1 MTNYLSAKRIALFS
15 MFVALNTLAN
25 IYEVYISPSERFSLV
40 LAVVSVSGFMLGMA
54 GGFLTGFLGD
64 AIGFLIKPS
73 GGVGAYTP
81 FIGLGIGLTGFLPA
95 FLVFLYR
102 IITRKKLNL
111 IFTTIITAISSVLC
125 FFIVTCGI
133 NMFVIWKLFNP
144 GRKTFKALFIVRI
157 STQFPVSL
165 VNGILSCVLCRF
177 IVKIPYFKQFF
188 YVYNTENDVEE
199 QIEKADDEYGNK

>member
-25 IYEVYISPSERFSLV
+25 IYDVYISPSERFSLV

-111 IFTTIITAISSVLC
+111 IFTAIITAISSVLC

-133 NMFVIWKLFNP
+133 NTFVIWKLFIS
-144 GRKTFKALFIVRI
+144 GRKTFKAYFIARI

-165 VNGILSCVLCRF
+165 VNGILSCVLCCF

>member
-25 IYEVYISPSERFSLV
+25 IYDVYISPSERFSLV

-73 GGVGAYTP
+73 GGAYTP

>member
-1 MTNYLSAKRIALFS
+1 MTNYLSAKRIALFA

-25 IYEVYISPSERFSLV
+25 IYEVYISPSERLSLV
-40 LAVVSVSGFMLGMA
+40 MTVVSVSGFMLGMA

-64 AIGFLIKPS
+64 ALGFLIKPS
-73 GGVGAYTP
+73 GGAYTP
-81 FIGLGIGLTGFLPA
+81 FIGLAIGFAGFLPA

-111 IFTTIITAISSVLC
+111 ISTAIIMAISSVLC

-133 NMFVIWKLFNP
+133 NTFVIWKLYIS
-144 GRKTFKALFIVRI
+144 GRKTFKAYFIARI

-165 VNGILSCVLCRF
+165 VNGILSCVLCCF

-199 QIEKADDEYGNK
+199 QIEKADDEYGNY

>member
-73 GGVGAYTP
+73 GGAYTP

-111 IFTTIITAISSVLC
+111 IFTAIITAISSVLC

>member
-1 MTNYLSAKRIALFS
+1 MTNYLSTKRITLFA
-15 MFVALNTLAN
+15 MFVAINTLAN
-25 IYEVYISPSERFSLV
+25 IYEVYISPSERLSLV

-64 AIGFLIKPS
+64 ALGFLIKPN
-73 GGVGAYTP
+73 GAYTP
-81 FIGLGIGLTGFLPA
+81 FISLSIGLAGFMPA

-111 IFTTIITAISSVLC
+111 ISTAIITVISSVLC

-133 NMFVIWKLFNP
+133 NTFVIWKLFIS
-144 GRKTFKALFIVRI
+144 GRKTFKAYFIARI
-157 STQFPVSL
+157 STQLPVSL
-165 VNGILSCVLCRF
+165 VNGILSCVLCCL

-188 YVYNTENDVEE
+188 YVYNAENDVKE
-199 QIEKADDEYGNK
+199 QIEKADDKYGNC